1 MQYYYFAKVL
11 SNRYIIFINLKS
23 VPTSQNSYADEI
35 LENLNESICEDVI
48 CELHYLYVFFL
59 KYIILLSYRNE

>member
-48 CELHYLYVFFL
+48 CELHYLYVFF
-59 KYIILLSYRNE
+59 